1 MSYDE
6 RKFSALSERIIG
18 CAFTVSNALG
28 MGFLEKV
35 YERALVHE
43 MQKQGLAIRRQHPV
57 VVKYDGIVVGDYALD
72 VLVEESIIVELKH
85 VKAFDDVH
93 IAQCLN
99 YLRAANLHLCLLLNF
114 GKPRIDVRRVLWR
127 GTE

>member
-1 MSYDE
+1 MSYAE

-28 MGFLEKV
+28 MGFLERV

-43 MQKQGLAIRRQHPV
+43 MQKQGQAVRRQHPV
-57 VVKYDGIVVGDYALD
+57 VVKYDGVVVGDYVLD
-72 VLVEESIIVELKH
+72 VLVEDSIVVELKH
-85 VKAFDDVH
+85 VRAFDDVH
-93 IAQCLN
+93 IAQRLN